1 VVGIPNHGTLRI
13 GDTLTEG
20 EEINFVGVPN
30 FAPEILRRVRLG
42 DPMKAK
48 KLKEALQQM
57 AEEGVV
63 QVFRPLDGAPALV
76 GVVGPLQL
84 DVLRARLSAEY
95 GLDID
100 YETPEFQLARWVSA
114 DDPKALAEFVETNY
128 SSVAEDLDGDRVFMA
143 RNQFILDYTRERA
156 PGIVFTDIKDV
167 KSEPSS

>member
-1 VVGIPNHGTLRI
+1 
-13 GDTLTEG
+13 
-20 EEINFVGVPN
+20 
-30 FAPEILRRVRLG
+30 
-42 DPMKAK
+42 MKAK

-84 DVLRARLSAEY
+84 DVLKVRLSDEY

-100 YETPEFQLARWVSA
+100 FEQPEFQLARWYRRTTPRRSTN
-114 DDPKALAEFVETNY
+114 FVEANY

-167 KSEPSS
+167 KEQAA